1 MSTMLDSENDFMG
14 DDTPVM
20 GSTDVDYRVAPSL
33 NTMDIQTITSQQQE
47 YPDATIISGADPIR
61 SENLF

>member
-1 MSTMLDSENDFMG
+1 MLDSENDFMG

-33 NTMDIQTITSQQQE
+33 NTMDI
-47 YPDATIISGADPIR
+47 
-61 SENLF
+61 